1 MTSQQPSENSRHN
14 PAEKTRKAHPSTRH
28 VYWTTD
34 RIMKLLIGISLGAAL
49 VWLLSYL
56 RDALLPFFVAC
67 LFAYLLQP
75 LVEFNRR
82 WTREKGRT
90 ISSILTI
97 IEVSA
102 VIAGCLYLLLPI
114 VIREFDSLDTIVKEV
129 TSGRRQ
135 VPAEMTQVIDFINK
149 HLNTDAI
156 KESLS
161 HMQIEALLSRGSS
174 ILSESLEV
182 LGQVLNWVL
191 TFVYVLFI
199 LIDYP
204 QIIRGFKL
212 IVPFRYREGAVS
224 VVRDMQISMN
234 HYFRGQG
241 MVAFCAAVFYCIGFS
256 LIGLPLA
263 IPMGLLVGI
272 LYMIPYFQYIT
283 LIPVALICFIYSLGG
298 AESFLSLFGKSLLV
312 YVIVQPTCDYIITP
326 RIMGR
331 ELGLNAAVIL
341 LSLSIWGTLLGI
353 IGMII
358 ALPITSLL
366 MSYYEQYISN
376 PRKIS
381 RKEFHENLEREEI
394 ADEM

>member
-1 MTSQQPSENSRHN
+1 MSQQKSSDK
-14 PAEKTRKAHPSTRH
+14 KTTHRPYTNRM
-28 VYWTTD
+28 YWTTD
-34 RIMKLLIGISLGAAL
+34 RIMKLLIGLALGMAL
-49 VWLLSYL
+49 IWLLSYL
-56 RDALLPFFVAC
+56 SDALLPFFVAC
-67 LFAYLLQP
+67 LIAYLLQP

-82 WTREKGRT
+82 WTHEKGRT
-90 ISSILTI
+90 IASILTI

-102 VIAGCLYLLLPI
+102 VIAGCLYLLLP
-114 VIREFDSLDTIVKEV
+114 VVVREFDSLDLIVKEV
-129 TSGRRQ
+129 SEGRRA
-135 VPAEMTQVIDFINK
+135 VPEDMRQIIDFINK
-149 HLNTDAI
+149 HLNVAAI

-161 HMQIEALLSRGSS
+161 NMQVEALLSRGSS
-174 ILSESLEV
+174 ILSESIEV
-182 LGQVLNWVL
+182 LKQLLNWVL

-212 IVPFRYREGAVS
+212 IVPFKYRAGAVS

-241 MVAFCAAVFYCIGFS
+241 MVALCATVFYCIGFS
-256 LIGLPLA
+256 VIGLPLA
-263 IPMGLLVGI
+263 IPLGLLVGI

-298 AESFLSLFGKSLLV
+298 AESFVPIFGKSILV

-376 PRKIS
+376 PKS
-381 RKEFHENLEREEI
+381 FKKPELEEEFTDTEKP
-394 ADEM
+394 D